1 MEQELR
7 KWMNIRF
14 SIRDLEKRI
23 EDLKIARDELE
34 KRLVAFVTADNGERR
49 TVGRYIA
56 SVGYRRY
63 YDYNIPLIRKLLEP
77 RRLFDEVATIRI
89 KHDRY
94 TTILATPGQF
104 TDAEFED
111 LMAAMVIR
119 EAKEVLHVRRTDAR
133 AVS

>member
-23 EDLKIARDELE
+23 EELKIVRDELE

-49 TVGRYIA
+49 TVGRYVA
-56 SVGYRRY
+56 SVGYRRC

-77 RRLFDEVATIRI
+77 RRLFDEVATIKI

-111 LMAAMVIR
+111 LMAAIVIR

>member
-7 KWMNIRF
+7 KWMNLRF

-23 EDLKIARDELE
+23 EELKIVRDELE

-77 RRLFDEVATIRI
+77 RRLFDEVATIKI